1 MSNILERLFPEKF
14 ELKDINLDEIQEL
27 AGQIPKDG
35 HVDLN
40 TAEDLAVQF
49 LRGADRCDEFYTT
62 IIWLV
67 QEREDARKKVF
78 SDAVLLRAADN
89 GAKNISEKKIYAEA
103 DPEYLAACKQYN
115 KIVAI
120 KKWLENKKSSLVSA
134 HYLMKDILK
143 RGHEGAA
150 NYGGRTRQKQQ
161 QDMSCGETG
170 WTD

>member
-1 MSNILERLFPEKF
+1 MPNIMKALFPDQFSLENVDLS
-14 ELKDINLDEIQEL
+14 EVQEL
-27 AGQIPKDG
+27 AKKIPSDG

-49 LRGADRCDEFYTT
+49 LRGADRCDEIYTT

-67 QEREDARKKVF
+67 QEKEDYKKKIF
-78 SDAVLLRAADN
+78 SEAVLGRATEK

-103 DPEYLAACKQYN
+103 DPEYLEACRQYN
-115 KIVAI
+115 KIIAI
-120 KKWLENKKSSLVSA
+120 KKWLENKKQSLVSA

-150 NYGGRTRQKQQ
+150 NFSGRRRQKQNE
-161 QDMSCGETG
+161 MSCGEQT
-170 WTD
+170 WND

>member
-1 MSNILERLFPEKF
+1 MSKVLENLFPDNF
-14 ELKDINLDEIQEL
+14 NLGDVNLDEIQEITR
-27 AGQIPKDG
+27 QIPRDG

-67 QEREDARKKVF
+67 QEKEDYRKKIF
-78 SDAVLLRAADN
+78 SEAVLSRATSE
-89 GAKNISEKKIYAEA
+89 GAKNISEKKIYAES
-103 DPEYLAACKQYN
+103 DSEYLEACKQYN
-115 KIVAI
+115 KIIAI

-150 NYGGRTRQKQQ
+150 SFSGRSRQTQTE
-161 QDMSCGETG
+161 MSCGEQG

>member
-1 MSNILERLFPEKF
+1 MSSILKRLFPDKF
-14 ELKDINLDEIQEL
+14 NLKDIDLEEIQQL

-67 QEREDARKKVF
+67 QEKEDIKKKVF
-78 SDAVLLRAADN
+78 SEAVLLRAGDN
-89 GAKNISEKKIYAEA
+89 GAKNISEKKIYAES
-103 DPEYLAACKQYN
+103 DPEYLEACKQYN

-120 KKWLENKKSSLVSA
+120 KKWLESKKSSLVSA

-143 RGHEGAA
+143 RGHESAA
-150 NYGGRTRQKQQ
+150 GFNGRLRQNQQ
-161 QDMSCGETG
+161 KDMSYGETG
-170 WTD
+170 WAD